1 MKKIE
6 DPRQGAVVPGALIA
20 GALFAF
26 VSVMG
31 FLVMPLTTEPLAD
44 MYIEPQTGVG
54 KIDETFSVTVMVRG
68 ATPVNVFAGEVTFD
82 STVLSV
88 ESIDYNTSIADLW
101 AEKPWYE
108 NGAGTINFI
117 GGTTRKGGF
126 FGTGSLITITFRAHG
141 TGDAVV
147 RVRDAR
153 ILAHDGLGTDVPLG
167 EPIDSLFSVAP
178 DVLDRVT
185 VAKPETTTAVIVV
198 GEEFTITD
206 LNRDGKQTI
215 ADVSIFMLNMT
226 SEDVR
231 FDFNRD
237 GQVDTKDLSI
247 IMSAS

>member
-88 ESIDYNTSIADLW
+88 ESI
-101 AEKPWYE
+101 E
-108 NGAGTINFI
+108 
-117 GGTTRKGGF
+117 
-126 FGTGSLITITFRAHG
+126 
-141 TGDAVV
+141 
-147 RVRDAR
+147 
-153 ILAHDGLGTDVPLG
+153 
-167 EPIDSLFSVAP
+167 
-178 DVLDRVT
+178 
-185 VAKPETTTAVIVV
+185 
-198 GEEFTITD
+198 
-206 LNRDGKQTI
+206 
-215 ADVSIFMLNMT
+215 
-226 SEDVR
+226 
-231 FDFNRD
+231 
-237 GQVDTKDLSI
+237 
-247 IMSAS
+247 